1 MILLMKK
8 RVFVGCLLFCMLILL
23 AYSGYNFRVGQLLI
37 LSEISSLF
45 DGVVHQDK
53 EYRLKEAEVLSS
65 SGYESSEQDSYT
77 ISYSGGPVERIPQNT
92 KSDNLITEEKQYRV
106 DQSYLLIE
114 NPIDIVILDSLFYLA
129 LQQNNMTKIHAALA
143 YTANDDQ
150 TVYSNPDLTFYKAA
164 CALPPITTG
173 VKDEIV
179 LQAYVEIPFY
189 CVINR
194 SKGHFIIV
202 GVIFCLLLGLLIAT
216 RYSKKFATPVCE
228 EPRKLIKIKG
238 NILFDEGKG
247 ILYYNVDIK
256 VSLENYKL
264 KLFVLLLNSPEHF
277 QTSEDIKKIV
287 WGKTGATNDTLN
299 TTIKRLRADLKPIP
313 DLKIVHENGGYRLE
327 IL

>member
-1 MILLMKK
+1 MILLIKK
-8 RVFVGCLLFCMLILL
+8 RVFVGGLSVCMLMLFV
-23 AYSGYNFRVGQLLI
+23 YSGYIFSERQKFV
-37 LSEISSLF
+37 LSDIRNLCNEII
-45 DGVVHQDK
+45 HQDK
-53 EYRLKEAEVLSS
+53 ENRLLETGSLSF
-65 SGYESSEQDSYT
+65 SGYRPLESGSST
-77 ISYSGGPVERIPQNT
+77 ISYSSGHVEKVAKNT
-92 KSDNLITEEKQYRV
+92 NSSDLITEEKQYRV
-106 DQSYLLIE
+106 DQSFLLME
-114 NPIDIVILDSLFYLA
+114 NPVDVVVLDSLFNLA
-129 LQQNNMTKIHAALA
+129 LQQGGMINVHAALA
-143 YTANDDQ
+143 YTANDDK
-150 TVYSNPDLTFYKAA
+150 TVYSNPDLTFYKSA

-202 GVIFCLLLGLLIAT
+202 GVIFCLLLGLLIGT

-228 EPRKLIKIKG
+228 EPRKLIKIKE
-238 NILFDEGKG
+238 NILFDEDKG
-247 ILYYNVDIK
+247 ILYFNVDIK

-264 KLFVLLLNSPEHF
+264 KLFILLLNSPEHF
-277 QTSEDIKKIV
+277 QTIENIKKIV

-313 DLKIVHENGGYRLE
+313 DLKIVYGNGGYRLE